1 MPFLALGRASI
12 GPERPRAGPAALV
25 SAPADR
31 RAAMH
36 YDAPMPESP
45 GASRRPPRRLA
56 ETVFR
61 TGLVA
66 VSLALALAAID
77 SCGRWEIGQER
88 LADLA
93 GGGAPLPAAL
103 AAEIRREPDLERAR
117 VVAARAVLGAEL
129 EPSHPAAL
137 AGSRDAGPSRLAG
150 AAAEA
155 AAALAARPSAWDAA
169 MVLGAATY
177 LEWSESRD
185 PRLFQRY
192 AAWEAPLR
200 AALDLAPSRREPARF
215 LAAAYLE
222 VWPAMT
228 AEKRAAARRTIA
240 TALAD
245 PDAFGGLL
253 VPWLQ
258 AAGSRDEAFSLVPDE
273 PEAWRRVA
281 AVFAERRDWEGE
293 GAARRRLARAVERRL
308 RGDLAAAE
316 ELLARG
322 DDAGARERFLAVA
335 AAAAP
340 GVGRENLLGRALDEC
355 PPGVADAAT
364 AAKLSGQLAW
374 VLDRCQI
381 GGCPL
386 EPQALRRLARFCRDL
401 PPPEAALAA
410 VLGGELARAE
420 QLERHAEPEESAA
433 WAPYFVEKGRSLAA
447 AGRTADAV
455 AALDRVD
462 AGLRGAAYWRA
473 RREVAQAMGDPAVLG
488 EAEAHL
494 RQLAA
499 TSWPATAWSWRGSV
513 ARLSLLTAA
522 DAAGLRVEIAEAPP
536 GGALVEARLDDAV
549 LGSTPALPGGALT
562 LAASIPAGLH
572 RLEVESIGGGAVT
585 PGAVALAVPRVGA
598 GAAPHPR

>member
-1 MPFLALGRASI
+1 MPRSPAPGTGRPS
-12 GPERPRAGPAALV
+12 G
-25 SAPADR
+25 
-31 RAAMH
+31 
-36 YDAPMPESP
+36 
-45 GASRRPPRRLA
+45 RLR

-77 SCGRWEIGQER
+77 SCARWEIGQER

-93 GGGAPLPAAL
+93 GGGAPLPTSL

-117 VVAARAVLGAEL
+117 IAAARAVLGAEL
-129 EPSHPAAL
+129 EPSRPAV
-137 AGSRDAGPSRLAG
+137 RDAGISRLA
-150 AAAEA
+150 AASNEA
-155 AAALAARPSAWDAA
+155 AAALAVRPAAWDAA

-177 LEWSESRD
+177 LDWSELRD

-192 AAWEAPLR
+192 AAWEAPLET
-200 AALDLAPSRREPARF
+200 ALALAPSRREPARF

-228 AEKRAAARRTIA
+228 PAKRAAARHVLA

-245 PDAFGGLL
+245 PEGFGGLL

-258 AAGSRDEAFSLVPDE
+258 AASSRDEAFSLVPDD

-281 AVFAERRDWEGE
+281 ALLAERRDWEGE
-293 GAARRRLARAVERRL
+293 SVARRRAARAVERRL
-308 RGDLAAAE
+308 RGELAAAE
-316 ELLARG
+316 EHLERG

-335 AAAAP
+335 ASAAP
-340 GVGRENLLGRALDEC
+340 GAGREDLLGRALDEC

-381 GGCPL
+381 AGCPL
-386 EPQALRRLARFCRDL
+386 EPQALRRLTRFCRDL

-420 QLERHAEPEESAA
+420 QLERHAEPEEGAA
-433 WAPYFVEKGRSLAA
+433 WAPYFVEKARALAA
-447 AGRTADAV
+447 AGRTADAA

-462 AGLRGAAYWRA
+462 PGVRGPAYWRA
-473 RREVAQAMGDPAVLG
+473 RREVAQAVGDPAV
-488 EAEAHL
+488 EAQAEERL

-499 TSWPATAWSWRGSV
+499 TAWPPSAWTWRGSV

-522 DAAGLRVEIAEAPP
+522 DAAGVRIEIAQAPP
-536 GGALVEARLDDAV
+536 GGALVEVRLDDAV
-549 LGSTPALPGGALT
+549 LGSTPALPGGAVT
-562 LAASIPAGLH
+562 LSAPIAAGLH
-572 RLEVESIGGGAVT
+572 RLELESIGGGAVT
-585 PGAVALAVPRVGA
+585 PGAVGL
-598 GAAPHPR
+598 AAPAAGGPGPARPR